1 MSLRRTV
8 VQVFSSQI
16 ATNFASIIAFVY
28 FTRALGSNGYGSY
41 VLFLGLVNLA
51 NFVAGLG
58 IGGAVKKRISEGEPD
73 VFLTG
78 LCLSLIPLV
87 IILSIIAILLPY
99 VNSYIGV
106 QVGHYLLLAIV
117 ISQFEKYLIV
127 SVEGQADVD
136 TAASGRLLQRIVLV
150 TSGICLIYMG
160 FGVLG
165 LVVALIVSWGVTSL
179 WLLTHLSV
187 DLGWP
192 TMNAAYSLVEYA
204 KFNFVADAG
213 GRLYNWTDTLVIGL
227 FLGQSFVGIYEVAWR
242 ISGFT
247 TILAKSIGKT
257 IFPTVSES
265 HARDKMN
272 TIESLIPNAVT
283 GAIVLI
289 VPAGVGALVVGQ
301 ELIQVG
307 FGTEYVAA
315 ATPLVILMCGRIFE
329 GFKDVLGE
337 VLFGIDRPKDNAK
350 AVFVFIILNIL
361 LNIVFVQEFGLLGA
375 AIATSTAFASM
386 SALIA
391 YYLSKVITIKID
403 WWQLLMVCFASVGMG
418 AAVLGMK
425 QIVPAE
431 SVVSLAALIVFGVA
445 VYLVLVAA
453 PKQTRQT
460 IQELAGEIL

>member
-1 MSLRRTV
+1 
-8 VQVFSSQI
+8 
-16 ATNFASIIAFVY
+16 
-28 FTRALGSNGYGSY
+28 
-41 VLFLGLVNLA
+41 
-51 NFVAGLG
+51 
-58 IGGAVKKRISEGEPD
+58 
-73 VFLTG
+73 
-78 LCLSLIPLV
+78 
-87 IILSIIAILLPY
+87 
-99 VNSYIGV
+99 
-106 QVGHYLLLAIV
+106 
-117 ISQFEKYLIV
+117 
-127 SVEGQADVD
+127 
-136 TAASGRLLQRIVLV
+136 
-150 TSGICLIYMG
+150 
-160 FGVLG
+160 
-165 LVVALIVSWGVTSL
+165 
-179 WLLTHLSV
+179 
-187 DLGWP
+187 
-192 TMNAAYSLVEYA
+192 MNAAYSLVEYA